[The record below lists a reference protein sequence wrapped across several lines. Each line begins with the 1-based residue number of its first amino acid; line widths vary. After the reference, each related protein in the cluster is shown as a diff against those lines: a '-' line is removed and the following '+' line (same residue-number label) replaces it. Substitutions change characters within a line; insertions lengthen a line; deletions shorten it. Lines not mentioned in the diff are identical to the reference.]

1 MVDGRKRAD
10 FDTAAEAVLD
20 SIDDP
25 ERRELVERYID
36 TARWTQKSAV
46 PMWEGQRELVASFG
60 ITADALQDFPYDV
73 PEIGRRGASLP
84 VTDNDIGSADAGTSR
99 RAV

>member
-46 PMWEGQRELVASFG
+46 PLWEGQRELVASFG

-73 PEIGRRGASLP
+73 PVIGRRGGRAYL
-84 VTDNDIGSADAGTSR
+84 SR
-99 RAV
+99 TMI